1 MDRLSGL
8 KWVLLA
14 SLLVNAAF
22 FGFVV
27 AQMTGRGFG
36 PHPPSMVQMVRQQRQ
51 DIRPETRAALNEAFR
66 DERPAME
73 RALREWA
80 DARRKAVGIL
90 RADPLDPKE
99 LDAAMEQMRVKTL
112 AAQEVYH
119 RVVSKAAGKL
129 NADDRIA
136 LARILDPTPGRFGP
150 NGVFGGLIGPRRG
163 PGPGQP
169 GRDGGMGPGG
179 PPPK

>member
-22 FGFVV
+22 LGFMV
-27 AQMTGRGFG
+27 AQVTGGHGFG
-36 PHPPSMVQMVRQQRQ
+36 RRPPAMIQMAKQQRQ
-51 DIRPETRAALNEAFR
+51 DIAPQTRAALNDAFR
-66 DERPAME
+66 EERPAME
-73 RALREWA
+73 QALREWA

-99 LDAAMEQMRVKTL
+99 LDTAMEQMRTKTL
-112 AAQEVYH
+112 AAQEIYH
-119 RVVSKAAGKL
+119 RIISKAAANL

-150 NGVFGGLIGPRRG
+150 NGIFGGPNDGAGGPRHG
-163 PGPGQP
+163 PVPEGRIAPGAP
-169 GRDGGMGPGG
+169 T
-179 PPPK
+179 PK